1 MTLPCGEVKS
11 CVESTYLKVVIPGG
25 TGEVGSILA
34 KTFLLRGHEV
44 VILTRQKMSQ
54 PSGKLSFVNW
64 DAESL
69 GEWTEA
75 LEGSDA
81 IINLAGRTVNCR
93 YTDDN
98 KKLIKDSRVKST
110 QIIGEAIAQ
119 LARPPKAWLQMSTAT
134 IYAHTFERS
143 NDEYF
148 GIIGGDEPNVPESWR
163 FSIEVARAWEEAQD
177 QAPISKFTRRIK
189 MRTSIVMSPH
199 QGGPFDILLRLVR
212 MGLGGPSGSGNQFI
226 SWISDVD
233 FANAVYF
240 LLEQKEFSG
249 AVNLA
254 SPNPLPNRDFM
265 RVLREAW
272 GAPFGLPASE
282 WMLEMGAVPLQTET
296 ELVLKSRKVHPAK
309 LLQAKFPFE
318 YPYWEDAAVDLCYR
332 WKQEQK
338 VKAG

>member
-1 MTLPCGEVKS
+1 M
-11 CVESTYLKVVIPGG
+11 KVVIPGG

-44 VILTRQKMSQ
+44 IILTRQHQTSS
-54 PSGKLSFVNW
+54 SGKLQFANW
-64 DAESL
+64 DAENL
-69 GEWTEA
+69 GHWTDT
-75 LEGSDA
+75 LEGADA

-93 YTDDN
+93 YTEEN
-98 KKLIKDSRVKST
+98 RKQIKESRVKST
-110 QIIGEAIAQ
+110 QILGEAIAQ
-119 LARPPKAWLQMSTAT
+119 LSKPPKTWLQMSTAT
-134 IYAHTFERS
+134 IYAHTYERS

-148 GIIGGDEPNVPESWR
+148 GIIGGDEPNVPDSWR
-163 FSIEVARAWEEAQD
+163 YSIEVARAWEEALD
-177 QAPISKFTRRIK
+177 QAPVSKFTRRIK

-212 MGLGGPSGSGNQFI
+212 MGLGGTSGNGNQYI

-233 FANAVYF
+233 FANAVFF
-240 LLEQKEFSG
+240 LLEQKEISG

-265 RVLREAW
+265 RILREAW
-272 GAPFGLPASE
+272 GTKFGLPASE
-282 WMLEMGAVPLQTET
+282 WMLEMGAVPLKTET

-318 YPYWEDAAVDLCYR
+318 HPYWEEAAVDLCYR